1 MIDSELVKVISRCAI
16 LLVTVT
22 SLLACNKSEEV
33 DYCDNHYEFH
43 ADHLDTSATLTIEIS
58 ESGDL
63 YGSLTIPDTNFDDE
77 TEASIRILLGDSDKI
92 FTLQTETPCA
102 VSVTGVSSSGEGL
115 EMKMTASCG
124 PDNKLGQISVA
135 LFEHMP
141 TLEEVVVSVTTPA
154 TTKRFGINRQC
165 DGPIFRLD

>member
-1 MIDSELVKVISRCAI
+1 VASLV
-16 LLVTVT
+16 
-22 SLLACNKSEEV
+22 ACNKNEEV
-33 DYCDNHYEFH
+33 DYCGNHYEFH
-43 ADHLDTSATLTIEIS
+43 ANHLDASATLTIDIS

-63 YGSLTIPDTNFDDE
+63 DGSLMIPDINYGDE
-77 TEASIRILLGDSDKI
+77 TEASIRFLLDDPDKI

-115 EMKMTASCG
+115 ETKLVASCG
-124 PDNKLGQISVA
+124 PDNKLGQINVA

-141 TLEEVVVSVTTPA
+141 NLEELVVSVTTPA
-154 TTKRFGINRQC
+154 TTKRFGISRQC